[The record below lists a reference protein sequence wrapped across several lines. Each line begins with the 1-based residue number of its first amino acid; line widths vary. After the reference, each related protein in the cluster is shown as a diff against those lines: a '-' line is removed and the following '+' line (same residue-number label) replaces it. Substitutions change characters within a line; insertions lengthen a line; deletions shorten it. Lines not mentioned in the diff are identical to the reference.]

1 MTHPTALYDPTGAT
15 QLAAG
20 LLCAAPKKVVQHT
33 HSSPSGSCVAPRSK
47 KRRARAALLGRLTLS
62 AACLVAAGVMSF
74 SIVQASADDA
84 APAQAAAP
92 AVAVQ
97 PGELEVYPAS
107 IDLNTNADHQS
118 LVVRTRRADGVTV
131 DLTHSAT
138 YRVENAE
145 LASVEGNVVHPKQDG
160 ETAIIIEHGGK
171 TARVPLTVSE
181 AGADRPISFRLDVM
195 PVFAKAGCN
204 NGSCHGSARGQDG
217 FHLSLF
223 GYDPANDY
231 HNITRQ
237 LPGRRINLA
246 DTARSLLLTK
256 STGSVPHTG
265 GQLFTEDHDFYAT
278 LERWLDAG
286 APDDPADVAT
296 VTAVEILPLDIVL
309 EGEGAAQ
316 QVTVRAHYS
325 DGSDRDIT
333 DQAVLMTSNEP
344 SAAIGDDGVITA
356 GSRGEAFVMA
366 RFEAYTVGTPVIVI
380 PAGSDVSAAEALFP
394 GAGNNYVDE
403 LINDKLRKMRIVPSD
418 VCSDE
423 VFLRRVYIDIAG
435 QLPTPEALDAF
446 LADESPDKRAAVI
459 DQLLERMEFVEIW
472 VMKWAERLQI
482 RSSNQT
488 ISQKSAVLYY
498 EWLREQLAAERP
510 MNLIAR
516 DLVGSEG
523 GTFASPA
530 TNFYQ
535 IERDTLKL
543 AENTVQV
550 FVGARM
556 QCAQCHNHPFDR
568 WTMDDYYGFAA
579 FFSQIGRKRGEDPR
593 ETVVFNQNRG
603 EINHPV
609 DSRQMPPT
617 YLGGAVAEIERGT
630 DRRVALAQWLT
641 APENDFFNQNLANFV
656 WEHFM
661 GRGITHPVDDVRVS
675 NPPVNP
681 QLLAA
686 LGDRLVETDYDL
698 KQLVRDICNSQAY
711 QRSTQVN
718 PTNADDTTNFSHA
731 HVRRVRAEVLLD
743 CISQVTDTQD
753 KFTGLPRGARA
764 VQIVDGNTS
773 NYFLTTFGRARRDTV
788 CTCEVIM
795 EPNLSQALHLINGDT
810 TNNKIRQGGVVR
822 NMLREESLE
831 PAQVIDRLYRTC
843 VTRPPTRQELDTLLA
858 YVNEAEDTRQA
869 LEDVFWALLNSKEFM
884 FNH

>member
-1 MTHPTALYDPTGAT
+1 MDKTP
-15 QLAAG
+15 
-20 LLCAAPKKVVQHT
+20 PKTERLVHT
-33 HSSPSGSCVAPRSK
+33 PP
-47 KRRARAALLGRLTLS
+47 RRAPRAALLGRLTMS
-62 AACLVAAGVMSF
+62 AACLAAAGAMSF
-74 SIVQASADDA
+74 AIVNASADE
-84 APAQAAAP
+84 AAAP
-92 AVAVQ
+92 PAETVAHVQ
-97 PGELEVYPAS
+97 PGALEVYPS
-107 IDLNTNADHQS
+107 TIDLNTHADHQS
-118 LVVRTRRADGVTV
+118 LVVRVRRADGVTI
-131 DLTHSAT
+131 DLTRDAT

-145 LASVEGNVVHPKQDG
+145 LAGIEGNVIRPKQDG
-160 ETAIIIEHGGK
+160 ETAVIVEHGGQSV
-171 TARVPLTVSE
+171 RVPLTVRDASAE
-181 AGADRPISFRLDVM
+181 RPISFRLDVM
-195 PVFAKAGCN
+195 PVFAKTGCN
-204 NGSCHGSARGQDG
+204 NGSCHGSGRGQDG

-237 LPGRRINLA
+237 LPGRRVNLG

-256 STGSVPHTG
+256 ATGSVPHTG
-265 GQLFTEDHDFYAT
+265 GQLFTEDHAFYGT
-278 LERWLDAG
+278 IKRWLDAG

-296 VTAVEILPLDIVL
+296 VTGVEILPLDIVL
-309 EGEGAAQ
+309 EGTGATQ

-333 DQAVLMTSNEP
+333 GQAVLMTSNAP
-344 SAAIGDDGVITA
+344 SADIGDDGVITA
-356 GSRGEAFVMA
+356 GTRGEAFVMA
-366 RFEAYTVGTPVIVI
+366 RFEAYTVGTPVIVV
-380 PAGSDVSAAEALFP
+380 PAPNADTPAYPESLAT
-394 GAGNNYVDE
+394 NNYIDE
-403 LINDKLRKMRIVPSD
+403 WINSKLRKMRIVPSE

-423 VFLRRVYIDIAG
+423 VFLRRVHIDIVG
-435 QLPTPEALDAF
+435 QLPSPETLADF
-446 LADESPDKRAAVI
+446 LADETPDKRSRMI
-459 DQLLERMEFVEIW
+459 DTLLERKEFVEIW
-472 VMKWAERLQI
+472 VMKWSERLQI
-482 RSSNQT
+482 RSSNET
-488 ISQKSAVLYY
+488 ISPKSAVLYY
-498 EWLREQLAAERP
+498 EWLREQIAAERP
-510 MNLIAR
+510 MNQVVR
-516 DLVGSEG
+516 ELVGSEG

-579 FFSQIGRKRGEDPR
+579 FFSQIGRKNGEDPR
-593 ETVVFNQNRG
+593 ETIVFNRNNG

-609 DSRQMPPT
+609 DNRQMPPT
-617 YLGGAVAEIERGT
+617 YLGGEVAEIDRGT
-630 DRRVALAQWLT
+630 DRRVALARWLT
-641 APENDFFNQNLANFV
+641 APENHWFNQNLSNIV

-686 LGDRLVETDYDL
+686 LADRLVETGYDL
-698 KQLVRDICNSQAY
+698 KQLVRDICNSRAY
-711 QRSTQVN
+711 QRSTQAN

-731 HVRRVRAEVLLD
+731 HVRRVRAEVMLD

-753 KFTGLPRGARA
+753 KFNGLPRGARA

-773 NYFLTTFGRARRDTV
+773 TYFLTTFGRARRDTV

-810 TNNKIRQGGVVR
+810 TNNKIRQGRLVQRLLNDEGKT
-822 NMLREESLE
+822 
-831 PAQVIDRLYRTC
+831 PAEVIDHLYRAC
-843 VTRPPTRQELDTLLA
+843 VTRAPTQTELDALMP
-858 YVNEAEDTRQA
+858 YVDEAEDKRQA
-869 LEDVFWALLNSKEFM
+869 LEDIFWALLNSKEFM

>member
-1 MTHPTALYDPTGAT
+1 MNDL
-15 QLAAG
+15 
-20 LLCAAPKKVVQHT
+20 KKT
-33 HSSPSGSCVAPRSK
+33 T
-47 KRRARAALLGRLTLS
+47 RRRTRRAALIGRLTLS
-62 AACLVAAGVMSF
+62 AACLAAAGVMSF
-74 SIVQASADDA
+74 SIVHANADEPA
-84 APAQAAAP
+84 TTPAQAPAQAE
-92 AVAVQ
+92 Q
-97 PGELEVYPAS
+97 PGGLEVYPAS

-131 DLTHSAT
+131 DLTHTAT
-138 YRVENAE
+138 YRLENE
-145 LASVEGNVVHPKQDG
+145 SLASIDGNVIRPLQDG
-160 ETAIIIEHGGK
+160 ETTVVVEHNGQS
-171 TARVPLTVSE
+171 ARIPLTVRE
-181 AGADRPISFRLDVM
+181 AQADRPISFRLDVM

-223 GYDPANDY
+223 GYDPANDF

-256 STGSVPHTG
+256 AVGSVPHTG
-265 GQLFTEDHDFYAT
+265 GQLFTEEHAFYAT
-278 LERWLDAG
+278 LKRWLDAG

-296 VTAVEILPLDIVL
+296 VTGVEILPLDIVL
-309 EGEGAAQ
+309 EGEGATQ

-333 DQAVLMTSNEP
+333 SEAVLMTSNAP
-344 SAAIGDDGVITA
+344 SADIGEDGTITA
-356 GSRGEAFVMA
+356 GARGEAFVMA
-366 RFEAYTVGTPVIVI
+366 RFDAYTVGTPVIVV
-380 PAGSDVSAAEALFP
+380 PAPAQGDTPYPETLAA
-394 GAGNNYVDE
+394 NNYVDE
-403 LINDKLRKMRIVPSD
+403 HLNEKLRKMRIIPSE

-423 VFLRRVYIDIAG
+423 VFLRRVYIDIVG
-435 QLPTPEALDAF
+435 QLPTPDDLEAF
-446 LADESPDKRAAVI
+446 LADESPDKRSAVI

-482 RSSNQT
+482 RSSNET
-488 ISQKSAVLYY
+488 ISPKSAVLYY
-498 EWLREQLAAERP
+498 EWLREQLASERP

-516 DLVGSEG
+516 DLVASEG

-593 ETVVFNQNRG
+593 ETVIFNRNNG

-609 DSRQMPPT
+609 DNRQMPPT
-617 YLGGAVAEIERGT
+617 YLGGAVAELDRGT

-641 APENDFFNQNLANFV
+641 SPENDFFNRNLANFV

-698 KQLVRDICNSQAY
+698 KQIVRDICNSRAY
-711 QRSTQVN
+711 QRSTSAN
-718 PTNADDTTNFSHA
+718 PTNATDTTNFSHA

-773 NYFLTTFGRARRDTV
+773 TYFLTTFGRARRDTV

-810 TNNKIRQGGVVR
+810 TNNKIRQGRIVQR
-822 NMLREESLE
+822 MLNDENLE
-831 PAQVIDRLYRTC
+831 PAQVIDRLYRMC
-843 VTRPPTRQELDTLLA
+843 VTRPPTQVELDTLLP
-858 YVNEAEDTRQA
+858 YVAEAEDTRQA

>member
-1 MTHPTALYDPTGAT
+1 
-15 QLAAG
+15 
-20 LLCAAPKKVVQHT
+20 
-33 HSSPSGSCVAPRSK
+33 
-47 KRRARAALLGRLTLS
+47 
-62 AACLVAAGVMSF
+62 
-74 SIVQASADDA
+74 
-84 APAQAAAP
+84 
-92 AVAVQ
+92 
-97 PGELEVYPAS
+97 
-107 IDLNTNADHQS
+107 
-118 LVVRTRRADGVTV
+118 
-131 DLTHSAT
+131 
-138 YRVENAE
+138 
-145 LASVEGNVVHPKQDG
+145 
-160 ETAIIIEHGGK
+160 
-171 TARVPLTVSE
+171 
-181 AGADRPISFRLDVM
+181 M

-246 DTARSLLLTK
+246 ATERSLLLTK

-265 GQLFTEDHDFYAT
+265 GQLFAEDHAFYDT
-278 LERWLDAG
+278 IKRWLDAG
-286 APDDPADVAT
+286 APDDTAEVAT
-296 VTAVEILPLDIVL
+296 VTGVEILPLDIVL
-309 EGEGAAQ
+309 EGEGATQ

-333 DQAVLMTSNEP
+333 QEAVLMTSNEP

-356 GSRGEAFVMA
+356 GTRGEAFVMA
-366 RFEAYTVGTPVIVI
+366 RFEAYTVGTPVIVV
-380 PAGSDVSAAEALFP
+380 PAPDADTPAYPQTL
-394 GAGNNYVDE
+394 GANNYVDE

-418 VCSDE
+418 ICSDE
-423 VFLRRVYIDIAG
+423 VFLRRVYIDIVG
-435 QLPTPEALDAF
+435 QLPTTDAMAAF
-446 LADESPDKRAAVI
+446 LADESPDKRARVI
-459 DQLLERMEFVEIW
+459 DELLERMEFVEIW

-488 ISQKSAVLYY
+488 ISPKSAVLYY

-510 MNLIAR
+510 MNQIAR

-579 FFSQIGRKRGEDPR
+579 FFSQIGRKTGEDPR
-593 ETVVFNQNRG
+593 ETVIFNQNRG
-603 EINHPV
+603 DINHPV
-609 DSRQMPPT
+609 DNRVMAPMF
-617 YLGGAVAEIERGT
+617 LGGEVPEIPRGT
-630 DRRVALAQWLT
+630 DRRVALAEWLT
-641 APENDFFNQNLANFV
+641 APENDFFNKNLANFV

-698 KQLVRDICNSQAY
+698 KQLVRDICNSRAY
-711 QRSTQVN
+711 QRTTIPN
-718 PTNADDTTNFSHA
+718 ATNADDTTNFSHA
-731 HVRRVRAEVLLD
+731 HVRRIRAEVLLD
-743 CISQVTDTQD
+743 CITQVTDTQD
-753 KFTGLPRGARA
+753 KFRGLPRGARA
-764 VQIVDGNTS
+764 VQIVDGNTT

-795 EPNLSQALHLINGDT
+795 EPNLSQALHLINGDA
-810 TNNKIRQGGVVR
+810 TNRKIRQGNVVR
-822 NMLREESLE
+822 RLLNEENLE
-831 PAQVIDRLYRTC
+831 PAQVIDTLYRMC
-843 VTRPPTRQELDTLLA
+843 ITRPPTALELETLMGD
-858 YVNEAEDTRQA
+858 VDGGEDKRQA
-869 LEDVFWALLNSKEFM
+869 REDVFWARLNSKEFM